1 MYIHIHIIRI
11 KEIFAKM
18 STINFS
24 LFHALL
30 PLVLLSMPNIFMIH
44 SSSEQNH
51 IKRDIYSI
59 LTLLVLISREA
70 IDYSV
75 SFLNIFHN
83 YFYTSL
89 IFRLVSLT
97 NLNTLVHVLTSPVSI
112 HMFNKCACLP

>member
-1 MYIHIHIIRI
+1 MYIHIHIIHI

-30 PLVLLSMPNIFMIH
+30 PLVLLSMPNIFMIL

-51 IKRDIYSI
+51 IKRVIFSI
-59 LTLLVLISREA
+59 LILLVYEV

-75 SFLNIFHN
+75 SFLNIFYN